1 MDAVRKRNWVFIDCK
16 GCHIQRYVIS
26 KYFNSNLTLLR
37 LIKKLAFGLW
47 GSALLRP
54 LVFYFTEM
62 FSSQQKI
69 NYPNELKLLHI
80 YLTLQIYAFS
90 ITILNALLDQIETL
104 FCKYY
109 PFNTWCGPFYP
120 HLYWHARL
128 RFTKRFIILILRTNF
143 NTNHTVYFLKLRLCP
158 TFLKI

>member
-16 GCHIQRYVIS
+16 GCRIQRYVIT

-109 PFNTWCGPFYP
+109 PFNTWCAIWTI
-120 HLYWHARL
+120 LSA
-128 RFTKRFIILILRTNF
+128 FILTRSVKIHKTVYNF
-143 NTNHTVYFLKLRLCP
+143 NFMHKF
-158 TFLKI
+158 